1 MLGSGGEYL
10 AISTFFVRP
19 KNRSGTGTRRHGIPY
34 ENGAMGFIHLEDR
47 AVLVQKYEVYLY
59 PIMSAPLFQ
68 ANRMP
73 ECRVIFSHCTVVLA
87 RVLSNLHR
95 LKIMC

>member
-1 MLGSGGEYL
+1 MRCNGDHIL
-10 AISTFFVRP
+10 
-19 KNRSGTGTRRHGIPY
+19 Y

-73 ECRVIFSHCTVVLA
+73 ECRVIFSHSTVVLA
-87 RVLSNLHR
+87 RVLPNLHE

>member
-1 MLGSGGEYL
+1 MDDNCQEAHRMG
-10 AISTFFVRP
+10 F
-19 KNRSGTGTRRHGIPY
+19 Y

-68 ANRMP
+68 ANRMS
-73 ECRVIFSHCTVVLA
+73 ECRVIFSHSTVVLA